1 MNEKDRVNFL
11 ENKLEYLSQEKHSTL
26 KALENVIEVDDLST
40 SLNKLKNTDIIIER
54 AYRKLSELL
63 KIKCAGFMLVDEN
76 SGLFSP
82 VWFNPEDCRDD
93 LMAETDKLIMDST
106 FALAV
111 KANRCMTVKSSVMGG
126 VLIVHALSTVSRTR
140 GMFIGLLDMKKDEVP
155 DAVFL

>member
-76 SGLFSP
+76 SGLFS
-82 VWFNPEDCRDD
+82 RSG
-93 LMAETDKLIMDST
+93 ST
-106 FALAV
+106 RKTAV
-111 KANRCMTVKSSVMGG
+111 MTLWQRRTS
-126 VLIVHALSTVSRTR
+126 LLWTVHLR
-140 GMFIGLLDMKKDEVP
+140 LL
-155 DAVFL
+155 